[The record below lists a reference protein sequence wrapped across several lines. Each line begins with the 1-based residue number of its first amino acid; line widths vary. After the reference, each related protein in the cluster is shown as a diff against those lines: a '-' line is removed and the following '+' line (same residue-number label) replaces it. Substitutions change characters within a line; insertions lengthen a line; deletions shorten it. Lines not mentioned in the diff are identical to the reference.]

1 MQVPARTY
9 THIQLVRNH
18 YSRNH
23 RERNMSL
30 GSCSGCHHHISVT
43 GLLTHKR
50 AHTHTHTH
58 ATDPQAKPLIT
69 PRLMETGWIPNSANA
84 RLFTTWVRACPRAG
98 ILAVIL
104 QTDGWFIHRIMLHR
118 FPALYL
124 K

>member
-30 GSCSGCHHHISVT
+30 GSCSCCHHHISVT

-58 ATDPQAKPLIT
+58 THMQLTRRPSPWLHQDWWKLVEFLIL
-69 PRLMETGWIPNSANA
+69 LMP
-84 RLFTTWVRACPRAG
+84 
-98 ILAVIL
+98 
-104 QTDGWFIHRIMLHR
+104 D
-118 FPALYL
+118 YL
-124 K
+124 PHEWEHAQGLGF